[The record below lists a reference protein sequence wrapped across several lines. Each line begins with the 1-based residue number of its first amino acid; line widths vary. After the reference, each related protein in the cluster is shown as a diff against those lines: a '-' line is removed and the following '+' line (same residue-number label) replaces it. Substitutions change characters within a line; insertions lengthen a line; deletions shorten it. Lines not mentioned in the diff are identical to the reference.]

1 MPIKD
6 IMPLDALFGDDEF
19 SKPKEKKKIDRIALS
34 SPLMRIPRMDVLVA
48 RDLIDIGCKELYEM
62 QGRSAE
68 SLFEEIQKIRSGTP
82 SYRLAYIRMAIYF
95 AENENA
101 DPKLLHPSLWEE

>member
-1 MPIKD
+1 MPIND
-6 IMPLDALFGDDEF
+6 IIPLDALFGGDDF
-19 SKPKEKKKIDRIALS
+19 NKPKKKKKIDRIALS

-68 SLFEEIQKIRSGTP
+68 SLFEEIQKIRPSTP

>member
-1 MPIKD
+1 MAVIAGVQA
-6 IMPLDALFGDDEF
+6 LDGILN
-19 SKPKEKKKIDRIALS
+19 KPKKKKKVDRIALS

-68 SLFEEIQKIRSGTP
+68 SLFEEIQKIRPSTP
-82 SYRLAYIRMAIYF
+82 SYRLAFIRMAIYF
-95 AENENA
+95 AENEDA

>member
-1 MPIKD
+1 MPIND
-6 IMPLDALFGDDEF
+6 IIPLDALFGGDDLN
-19 SKPKEKKKIDRIALS
+19 KPKKKKKIDRIALS
-34 SPLMRIPRMDVLVA
+34 SPLMRIPGMDVLVA

-68 SLFEEIQKIRSGTP
+68 SLFEEVQKIRPSTP

-95 AENENA
+95 SENEDA